1 MKKHIAVGKSSRTP
15 YKHWL
20 YKSMLGKMIGAAS
33 TGKSPCNGTIKVL
46 DMCAGDGVETNGD
59 PLSSSPAIACHH
71 MNSVFHNSHRVTRS
85 AHLYE
90 KEYLTF
96 EKLTLRFGGKDNM
109 TLVNGDSRGV
119 TTKTIGAKPGDGVFI
134 YADPNSIT
142 TLPVT
147 DELVDSFTDTTLFLM
162 TLGCNVG
169 GAKRLGIDDRRGWMD
184 VVNMTLDSM
193 KPWHDIHLLSLNR
206 DDSQWAYLAA
216 WPRVWSDDFLDAS
229 IRKGNQL
236 WQPNGVSAF
245 SIRKQERQFRSKLE
259 ELFYTQKELS
269 ERNQQLLLS

>member
-1 MKKHIAVGKSSRTP
+1 MQKLPSVGKSSRTP

-20 YKSMLGKMIGAAS
+20 YSSMLGKMIGAAS

-59 PLSSSPAIACHH
+59 ALSSSPAIACHH
-71 MNSVFHNSHRVTRS
+71 ITSVFHNSHRVQRS
-85 AHLYE
+85 AFLYE
-90 KEYLTF
+90 RELLTF
-96 EKLTLRFGGKDNM
+96 EKLHNRFGSKEQMTLRN
-109 TLVNGDSRGV
+109 LDSKGV
-119 TTKTIGAKPGDGVFI
+119 TTAHIDARPGDGVFV
-134 YADPNSIT
+134 YADPNSVS

-147 DELVDSFTDTTLFLM
+147 EELIESFTDTTLFLM

-169 GAKRLGIDDRRGWMD
+169 GVKRLGVNERVGWMD
-184 VVNMTLDSM
+184 VVMMTVENMR
-193 KPWHDIHLLSLNR
+193 PWHDIHILSLNR

-216 WPRVWSDDFLDAS
+216 WPRKWSDDFLQSS

-236 WQPNGVSAF
+236 WPNGVSAF
-245 SIRKQERQFRSKLE
+245 SARNQERQFRSKIE